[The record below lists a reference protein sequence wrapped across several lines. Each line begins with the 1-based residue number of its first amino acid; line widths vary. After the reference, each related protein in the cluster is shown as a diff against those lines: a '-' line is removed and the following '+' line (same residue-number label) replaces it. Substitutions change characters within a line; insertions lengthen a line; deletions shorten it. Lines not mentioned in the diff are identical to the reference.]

1 MTEITKD
8 ISNKIA
14 NMGFLCALLVV
25 FIHCPKSTSAMESMT
40 LMRVFHSVLPG
51 ALSSV
56 ANAFFFTVAGFFL
69 SGHILEEGWWKNE
82 VKKRF
87 HSLFIPYVVL
97 NICWFACMAAYQ
109 WPNIRFGETA
119 HPFEWLDIL
128 RALGFY
134 GWGIPVNGP
143 LWFVRTLL
151 LLVLTFPL
159 YAAILKR
166 RRAAAWSLVVL
177 IFSLHVVFSG
187 FVHLPGILGNIFVS
201 STVYRFWTIG
211 YFCLGAT
218 LRLHGM
224 PHISRRFGMVL
235 LLTGMVISS
244 FIRLTSADIDTGNE
258 VGIRCLVFFLS
269 CPMMIAGVWSIVPSK
284 PWPKVLT
291 GNAFPIYVLQW
302 PIIMVAYII
311 CGKTGTHNLIF
322 ANLLLTLLFLAFVV
336 VATILTAVVLRKN
349 NLLFKLLLGGR

>member
-25 FIHCPKSTSAMESMT
+25 LIHCPKPITIMGGVSPV
-40 LMRVFHSVLPG
+40 RVLHSVLPG
-51 ALSSV
+51 SLSGI
-56 ANAFFFTVAGFFL
+56 ANAFFFTAAGFFL
-69 SGHILEEGWWKNE
+69 AGHVLDEGWWKKE

-97 NICWFACMAAYQ
+97 NLCWFACVAAYQ

-134 GWGIPVNGP
+134 DWGIPVDGP

-159 YAAILKR
+159 YAAVLKR
-166 RRAAAWSLVVL
+166 GRIAAWSLIVL

-187 FVHLPGILGNIFVS
+187 FVHLPGIWGRIFVS

-211 YFCLGAT
+211 
-218 LRLHGM
+218 
-224 PHISRRFGMVL
+224 
-235 LLTGMVISS
+235 
-244 FIRLTSADIDTGNE
+244 
-258 VGIRCLVFFLS
+258 FF
-269 CPMMIAGVWSIVPSK
+269 
-284 PWPKVLT
+284 
-291 GNAFPIYVLQW
+291 
-302 PIIMVAYII
+302 
-311 CGKTGTHNLIF
+311 
-322 ANLLLTLLFLAFVV
+322 
-336 VATILTAVVLRKN
+336 
-349 NLLFKLLLGGR
+349 